1 MLSRNASAMSG
12 RLTALSRDTLAD
24 RLELVADQLSSPTGL
39 TFDDRGTA
47 FVSEAGLGFGG
58 AKPGG
63 RIWQIAPDGRRV
75 LVADDLR
82 PPVNGVTFH
91 AGHLYVS
98 EGTHGGCI
106 TRLDPSGARAVL
118 VDNLPGPGNYHANM
132 IVVGAD
138 ARLYFSQG
146 AMTNTGVVGP
156 DALGVAWL
164 RRLPHAADVPGY
176 DIELAGANVETA
188 DTVSRGDAGRTTR
201 TGAFVPFGTETT
213 AAQRLAGQLPCT
225 AAVMRCNLDGSNLE
239 LVAWGLRNAYG
250 LGFLPDGRLI
260 ATDQGADDRGS
271 RPVGNAPDLLH
282 VVERGAWYG
291 WPDFIG
297 NLPVTDARFKPER
310 GTPPTFVLR
319 NHAELPPPRPALL
332 EFPPHSGALKFAV
345 VPDGAPRF
353 SGQIIVALF
362 GDEYPLVA
370 PAGAHAGRAIARIDP
385 GDWSLHPLLDAPL
398 HRPIDVRFHPLD
410 RALYIL
416 DFGLFEI
423 GNNGST
429 TANERGGR
437 LWRLPLDQF

>member
-1 MLSRNASAMSG
+1 MLG
-12 RLTALSRDTLAD
+12 HLTACARDTLGAH
-24 RLELVADQLSSPTGL
+24 LELVADGFSFPTGI

-47 FVSEAGLGFGG
+47 YVSEAGLGFGG
-58 AKPGG
+58 AEPAG
-63 RIWQIAPDGRRV
+63 RIWAIAADGRRAV
-75 LVADDLR
+75 VADDLR

-106 TRLDPSGARAVL
+106 TRLEPGGARSVL

-132 IVVGAD
+132 IVVGPD
-138 ARLYFSQG
+138 ERLYFSQG
-146 AMTNTGVVGP
+146 AMTNTGVVGL
-156 DALGVAWL
+156 DALEVAWL
-164 RRLPHAADVPGY
+164 RRVPHAADVPGY

-188 DTVSRGDAGRTTR
+188 DRVSLGDAARMIS

-213 AAQRLAGQLPCT
+213 AGQRIAAQFPCT
-225 AAVMRCNLDGSNLE
+225 AAVMRCNLDGSSLE

-250 LGFLPDGRLI
+250 LGFLPDGRLL

-297 NLPVTDARFKPER
+297 HVPVTHPRFTPKR
-310 GTPPTFVLR
+310 GAPPTFVLR

-332 EFPPHSGALKFAV
+332 EFPAHSGALKFDV
-345 VPDGAPRF
+345 VPDAAPRF
-353 SGQIIVALF
+353 AGQIIVALF
-362 GDEYPLVA
+362 GDEYPMVA

-385 GDWSLHPLLDAPL
+385 ADWSLHPLLDQPL

-410 RALYIL
+410 RSLFIL

-423 GNNGST
+423 GGDGNTKSQS
-429 TANERGGR
+429 RGGR
-437 LWRLPLDQF
+437 LWRLPLDRL

>member
-1 MLSRNASAMSG
+1 MSG
-12 RLTALSRDTLAD
+12 TLTALARDTLGHY
-24 RLELVADQLSSPTGL
+24 LELVADQFSFPTGL
-39 TFDDRGTA
+39 TFDDRGTV

-63 RIWQIAPDGRRV
+63 RIWQVAADGHRV
-75 LVADDLR
+75 LVADNLR

-91 AGHLYVS
+91 EGHLYVS

-138 ARLYFSQG
+138 ERLYFSQG
-146 AMTNTGVVGP
+146 AMTNSGVVGL
-156 DALGVAWL
+156 DGLGVAWL
-164 RRLPHAADVPGY
+164 RRVPHAADVPGY
-176 DIELAGANVETA
+176 DIELAGTNVETA
-188 DTVSRGDAGRTTR
+188 DLASVGNAGRTTR

-213 AAQRLAGQLPCT
+213 PGQRLVAQLPCT

-250 LGFLPDGRLI
+250 LGFLPDGRLL

-271 RPVGNAPDLLH
+271 RPIGNAPDLLH
-282 VVERGAWYG
+282 AVEHGAWYG

-297 NLPVTDARFKPER
+297 SVPVTHPRFTPER
-310 GTPPTFVLR
+310 GAPPAFVLR
-319 NHAELPPPRPALL
+319 NHAELPAPRPALL
-332 EFPPHSGALKFAV
+332 EFPTHAGALKFAV

-370 PAGAHAGRAIARIDP
+370 PAGPRAGRAVARIDP
-385 GDWSLHPLLDAPL
+385 ADWSLHPLLDEPL
-398 HRPIDVRFHPLD
+398 YRPIDVRFHPLD
-410 RALYIL
+410 RALFIL

-423 GNNGST
+423 GNHGST
-429 TANERGGR
+429 RSKPRGGR
-437 LWRLPLDQF
+437 LWRLPLDQL